1 MSRSIKSTD
10 NNNTVQY
17 SSPNS
22 KKKEYR
28 ERLLE
33 ERKSLVSAL
42 LDQSSSYD
50 KWILTLASGALAL
63 SLTFIE
69 KIAPHP
75 QTQTIYYLVGAWSS
89 FGLSMLMTLL
99 SFLFSQKA
107 CLKNI
112 EIIEKRL
119 NNNNS
124 PTSNNFTILTNIL
137 NWLSMAFFLVG
148 VAFLIVFAVYNVS
161 SLAGG

>member
-1 MSRSIKSTD
+1 VKITGRKITVRSNRSKSL
-10 NNNTVQY
+10 
-17 SSPNS
+17 
-22 KKKEYR
+22 KKEYS

-50 KWILTLASGALAL
+50 KWVLTLASGALAI

-69 KIAPHP
+69 KIVPHP
-75 QTQTIYYLVGAWSS
+75 QTQTINYLIGAWST
-89 FGLSMLMTLL
+89 FGLSILMTLL

-112 EIIEKRL
+112 EIIENRL
-119 NNNNS
+119 KTNNY
-124 PTSNNFTILTNIL
+124 PASNKFTIVTGIL
-137 NWLSMAFFLVG
+137 NWLSMALFLTG
-148 VAFLIVFAVYNVS
+148 VALLIVFAVNNIS
-161 SLAGG
+161 SVAGG